1 MRLRLGSQQIIRDYN
16 RVFATPEGQR
26 VLANLARRATLLR
39 DGIKTTDG
47 VDVNKLLVLEGEAN
61 VVKHIYT
68 MLRRDPNAETPSK
81 AINDLGD

>member
-1 MRLRLGSQQIIRDYN
+1 VKIRLSKQQIIRDYK

-26 VLANLARRATLLR
+26 VLADLVRKAPLMREGLKTA
-39 DGIKTTDG
+39 DGI
-47 VDVNKLLVLEGEAN
+47 DVNRLLVLEGEAN

-68 MLRRDPNAETPSK
+68 MLRRDPNAEMPDR